1 MVFRRRDKLSW
12 GRFIV
17 EGFWPRAGWPRVFSY
32 FRHRIRRLPDT
43 PHKVARG
50 MFAGTFVSI
59 LPIPG
64 LQMLAGGLLAWV
76 MRGNILAAVL
86 CSFISNPV
94 TTPFFAVGSIGLGQ
108 WMLGQDRM
116 LSARM
121 IGRAFAEAGGDLW
134 HNLLAPFAAHEASW
148 VGLGHFWQTV
158 FLPYLVGSVV
168 IGLLCGLAAYYIT
181 LPLVSAYQRARS
193 KRLLDRAARY
203 QKAPEQDT
211 RTATEENT
219 P

>member
-1 MVFRRRDKLSW
+1 MVFRRREKLTW
-12 GRFIV
+12 WRFIA
-17 EGFWPRAGWPRVFSY
+17 EGFWPRAGWRRVIHY

-86 CSFISNPV
+86 CSFLSNPL
-94 TTPFFAVGSIGLGQ
+94 TTPFFAVASIGLGQ

-121 IGRAFAEAGGDLW
+121 IGRSFAEAGGDLW
-134 HNLLAPFAAHEASW
+134 HNLTAPFSDKVASW
-148 VGLGHFWQTV
+148 TGLHHFWEDV
-158 FLPYLVGSVV
+158 FLPYLVGSIVV
-168 IGLLCGLAAYYIT
+168 GVLCGLAAYYIT
-181 LPLVSAYQRARS
+181 IPLVSAYQRARI
-193 KRLLDRAARY
+193 KRLIERAEKY
-203 QKAPEQDT
+203 QKARAASEGE
-211 RTATEENT
+211 RE
-219 P
+219 